1 MLRDRLIFLVSVLQP
16 YSQGGMVIVL
26 TSSPVFIKTNNH
38 HSSLTVR
45 GIWVSNPISY
55 SHLRFSASIISRK
68 KAFALSIPLSIYG
81 YHPYSKYY
89 LVFPLFDSSFNLF
102 YFYLRAFFKNKTFKA
117 AYIPFTPD

>member
-1 MLRDRLIFLVSVLQP
+1 
-16 YSQGGMVIVL
+16 MVIVL
-26 TSSPVFIKTNNH
+26 TSPLIYSKTSNH

-55 SHLRFSASIISRK
+55 PHLRFSASIISRK

-89 LVFPLFDSSFNLF
+89 STYHLSDSSFNWF
-102 YFYLRAFFKNKTFKA
+102 YFYPSFYWRLAITKNKIFKA
-117 AYIPFTPD
+117 AYTPFTPD